1 MTREE
6 IRNLVKANVSR
17 DDKDDLINSLILLGL
32 AELAQRHT
40 FEDLTVSDSEEIT
53 VGDYSIPLPATD
65 YMLVEARVIDPTVID
80 DGYEIVVQDKIEFL
94 SMFPNL
100 TNATAGDPCIGYVEN
115 HTLFFGPP
123 SIGDREIHYTMYRVP
138 KTLASDSTEMPIRG
152 CDTALISWVT
162 SSVFMSLE
170 QFDSASF
177 WLQRFQAIDFPS
189 LVAADR
195 RKAAEQTA
203 RRGYRSVPTPANAS
217 HYRRMSAFYSSNE
230 SRW

>member
-32 AELAQRHT
+32 TELAQRHT
-40 FEDLTVSDSEEIT
+40 FEDLSVSGSVEIT
-53 VGDYSIPLPATD
+53 VGDYSIPLPTAD
-65 YMLVEARVIDPTVID
+65 YMLIEARVIDSEVVD
-80 DGYEIVVQDKIEFL
+80 DGYEIEVRDKVDFL

-100 TNATAGDPCIGYVEN
+100 TNATTGDPCMGYIED

-123 SIGDREIHYTMYRVP
+123 AIGDREIHYTMYRVP
-138 KTLASDSTEMPIRG
+138 KTLAGDSTEMPIRG
-152 CDTALISWVT
+152 CDSALVSWVT

-177 WLQRFQAIDFPS
+177 WLQRFQMVDFPA

-195 RKAAEQTA
+195 RKVAEQTS
-203 RRGYRSVPTPANAS
+203 RRGYRAQPMPANAS